1 MNLPTS
7 EPLDAPEDNLSP
19 ARRRRQ
25 NRMVLPDPA
34 DERSRYLDDLGLRA
48 APGAEFFLFALLAGM
63 VFGAALLFDSP
74 ALAILAALV
83 VPFMGPVL
91 GLALA
96 TVAGSTRFFL
106 RSLGS
111 LLTGSLIFFLTAT
124 LAGWVTRLAPSFGFT
139 QTAAHLQV
147 TWPDLILLSVGVA
160 LSSYLLVKSPQQR
173 PLVSSVAIAYE
184 IFLPLG
190 AAGYALTSGSG
201 LPWASGLMVFAA
213 HLVWS
218 ALIGTLTLAV
228 LGMRPFKTTG
238 YTLASL
244 YAVVCLV
251 VAFFA
256 FGQNIQ
262 LPLIP
267 IPSAVG
273 AAPAPSKAAAT
284 LTPSPTQKV
293 DETASPQSEAN
304 TPAPSPSMDS
314 QTTNLTVSET
324 ASLTPAAT
332 STHTLVPSPTPTQ
345 TVTPMATP
353 VWARINAKGGN
364 GAYIREKPN
373 YDSNVVQVL
382 LNGILVQVME
392 DVTATDQATWVK
404 VRTADGKEGW
414 IVRSL
419 LATATPAPGW

>member
-1 MNLPTS
+1 M
-7 EPLDAPEDNLSP
+7 
-19 ARRRRQ
+19 
-25 NRMVLPDPA
+25 
-34 DERSRYLDDLGLRA
+34 DELGLRA
-48 APGAEFFLFALLAGM
+48 APGAEFFLYALLAGL
-63 VFGAALLFDSP
+63 VFGAAMQFDSP
-74 ALAILAALV
+74 ALAVLAALV

-91 GLALA
+91 GLSLA
-96 TVAGSTRFFL
+96 TVAGSFSFFL

-124 LAGWVTRLAPSFGFT
+124 LTGWVTRLVPAAGFT
-139 QTAAHLQV
+139 QAAAHLQV

-160 LSSYLLVKSPQQR
+160 LSVYLLVKSPQQR

-201 LPWASGLMVFAA
+201 LPWASGLLVFAA

-218 ALIGTLTLAV
+218 ALIGTLTLVV
-228 LGMRPFKTTG
+228 LGLRPFKRAG
-238 YTLASL
+238 YTLTSL
-244 YAVVCLV
+244 YGLVCLV
-251 VAFFA
+251 VAIFA
-256 FGQNIQ
+256 FGQNIPFQ
-262 LPLIP
+262 LPSVP
-267 IPSAVG
+267 PAAG
-273 AAPAPSKAAAT
+273 AALAPTALSASMTPSPVRQASETSPTRVDAQAAAT
-284 LTPSPTQKV
+284 SAGIDQ
-293 DETASPQSEAN
+293 TASQ
-304 TPAPSPSMDS
+304 TP
-314 QTTNLTVSET
+314 T
-324 ASLTPAAT
+324 AT
-332 STHTLVPSPTPTQ
+332 STHTLVPSSTPTQ

-364 GAYIREKPN
+364 GAFIREKPD

-382 LNGILVQVME
+382 LNGILVQVLQ

-404 VRTADGKEGW
+404 VHTADGKEGW

>member
-7 EPLDAPEDNLSP
+7 EPLEAPEDNLSP

-25 NRMVLPDPA
+25 NRMVLPDPV
-34 DERSRYLDDLGLRA
+34 DERSRYMDELGLRA
-48 APGAEFFLFALLAGM
+48 APGAEFFLYALLAGL
-63 VFGAALLFDSP
+63 VFGAAMQFDSP
-74 ALAILAALV
+74 ALAVLVALV

-91 GLALA
+91 SLSLA
-96 TVAGSTRFFL
+96 TVAGSRGFFL

-111 LLTGSLIFFLTAT
+111 LLTGSLIFFLTST
-124 LAGWVTRLAPSFGFT
+124 LAGWVTRLVPAAGFT
-139 QTAAHLQV
+139 QAATHLQV

-160 LSSYLLVKSPQQR
+160 LSVYLLVKSPQQR

-201 LPWASGLMVFAA
+201 LPWASGLLVFAA

-218 ALIGTLTLAV
+218 ALIGTLTLTV
-228 LGMRPFKTTG
+228 LGFRPFKPAG
-238 YTLASL
+238 YTLAGL
-244 YAVVCLV
+244 YALVCLV

-256 FGQNIQ
+256 FGQNISLQ
-262 LPLIP
+262 LP
-267 IPSAVG
+267 SAPPVVG
-273 AAPAPSKAAAT
+273 AALLSSTAAASA
-284 LTPSPTQKV
+284 TPSPSQNS
-293 DETASPQSEAN
+293 SPAAPAQVEAQAA
-304 TPAPSPSMDS
+304 APSTPTP
-314 QTTNLTVSET
+314 QLTS
-324 ASLTPAAT
+324 SLTPTAT
-332 STHTLVPSPTPTQ
+332 PTHTLVPSSTPTQ

-364 GAYIREKPN
+364 GAFIREKPD

-382 LNGILVQVME
+382 LNGILVQVLQ